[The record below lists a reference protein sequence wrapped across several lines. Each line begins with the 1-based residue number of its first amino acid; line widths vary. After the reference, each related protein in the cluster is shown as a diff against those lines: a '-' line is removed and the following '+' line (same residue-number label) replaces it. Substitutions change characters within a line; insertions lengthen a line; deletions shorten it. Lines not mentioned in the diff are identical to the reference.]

1 LETITALLNGNLRGS
16 QMSTTIVLSKP
27 KSFLLRRSTLGVP
40 LAIWALSLLL
50 IAAAAHIHS
59 PTISFDPQEVA
70 MPF

>member
-1 LETITALLNGNLRGS
+1 
-16 QMSTTIVLSKP
+16 MSATVVLSKP
-27 KSFLLRRSTLGVP
+27 KSFLLRRFTLRRSALGVP

-59 PTISFDPQEVA
+59 PAISFDPQEVA

>member
-1 LETITALLNGNLRGS
+1 
-16 QMSTTIVLSKP
+16 MSTTIVLSKP
-27 KSFLLRRSTLGVP
+27 TSFSPRRSLLRRSPLGVP

-50 IAAAAHIHS
+50 IAGAARLHT